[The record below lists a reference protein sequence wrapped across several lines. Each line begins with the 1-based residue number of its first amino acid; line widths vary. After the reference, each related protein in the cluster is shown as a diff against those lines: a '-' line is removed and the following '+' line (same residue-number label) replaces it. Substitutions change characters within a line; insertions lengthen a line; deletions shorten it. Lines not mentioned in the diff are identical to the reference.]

1 MAVEVRATLLADVF
15 IKGLAGRARRAYDDF
30 EADLARRGCAA
41 LAYRLTGD
49 QVDQICVTHL
59 VRSLRVIVAFESADV
74 VYVLLVGE
82 HDEKNPA
89 MDVYQQ
95 LYALVGHTPPD
106 QAARTKPPCCDAET
120 GSPPVAADLLDQLLP
135 RMRRIRATVMPRAA
149 RRRRRTKGGRR

>member
-1 MAVEVRATLLADVF
+1 MAVEVRATLLAD
-15 IKGLAGRARRAYDDF
+15 ILITGLAGRARRAYDDF

-49 QVDQICVTHL
+49 QVDQLCVVHL

-74 VYVLLVGE
+74 VYVLLIGE

-89 MDVYQQ
+89 VDVYGQ
-95 LYALVGHTPPD
+95 LYALVGQTPPD

-120 GSPPVAADLLDQLLP
+120 GSPPAGADLLDQLLP
-135 RMRRIRATVMPRAA
+135 QMRRIRATEMPRAA
-149 RRRRRTKGGRR
+149 RRRQSTKRGHR